1 MLIPDM
7 LSSSPFLVV
16 GTHVQA
22 MIFPPW
28 SCETLS
34 NICLFCDLI
43 SLFFSF
49 LQGNYVFIFISKMHV
64 YDAIMMLNKEN
75 STVIFKATSSSQHKD
90 LQRGSHGWSTIS
102 LVMGT
107 NFWVLAGKYALAYF
121 LEQDDTHFWTLQNEW
136 IPHAQLWGKSGK
148 RQILMNLPTKL
159 CHWVQWGSALAKGNV
174 SNML

>member
-1 MLIPDM
+1 M
-7 LSSSPFLVV
+7 LSSSPFQVV

-43 SLFFSF
+43 SHFFSF

-121 LEQDDTHFWTLQNEW
+121 LDSGWHTFLNSSKPMNSTCTIMEEIRKKTDFNELTDK
-136 IPHAQLWGKSGK
+136 IMPLGPVRICIG
-148 RQILMNLPTKL
+148 
-159 CHWVQWGSALAKGNV
+159 
-174 SNML
+174 